1 MPDALFSAYL
11 EPNDP
16 TPLYLQVGHH
26 ISGLIGKDERFMDRL
41 PSEAELCRLYGVSR
55 ITVRQALSYLAKRDV
70 IVRQHGRGT
79 FVGAVHRPGRQ
90 KTIHSFFEILAD
102 KGLRPRMTLLDYRL
116 QPAPEDVAR
125 GFGEQG
131 YVLFIRR
138 GYRSAEGPLGVTE
151 VFYPGHLAKMV
162 TPELAGSKTSSTI
175 LKDIFKFQISH
186 ADISIGLTQ
195 AADDVSEWLNIARGS
210 VLLKIKRVTA
220 CKGQGICEYSRLL
233 VTEGAADFQIKA
245 DGEMLSEGML
255 HD

>member
-26 ISGLIGKDERFMDRL
+26 ISGLIGKDDRFMDRL

-90 KTIHSFFEILAD
+90 QKIHSFFEILAN
-102 KGLRPRMTLLDYRL
+102 KGLHPQMTLLDYRM
-116 QPAPEDVAR
+116 QSPPEDVAR
-125 GFGEQG
+125 ALAVQG
-131 YVLFIRR
+131 NVLFIRR

-151 VFYPGHLAKMV
+151 VFYPGDLSKML
-162 TPELAGSKTSSTI
+162 TPDLAGSKTSAAI
-175 LKDIFKFQISH
+175 LQDVFKFQISH

-195 AADDVSEWLNIARGS
+195 AAENVSEWLNIAKGS
-210 VLLKIKRVTA
+210 VLLKIKRLTT
-220 CKGQGICEYSRLL
+220 CSGQGVCEYSRLL
-233 VTEGAADFQIKA
+233 VTEAAADFQIKA
-245 DGEMLSEGML
+245 DGEMLNKGIL
-255 HD
+255 